1 MNHPKYFRA
10 SSLVC
15 LLLVLVF
22 GFADPVFGQ
31 AAVEGK
37 EKSGQSSDGRLEAI
51 LENSTQEETKKQIET
66 KDIEDVEAEIVFEKS
81 VDNSTI
87 TMTYI
92 AVSDSIVILY
102 SKDGMNENLIF
113 TGKRS

>member
-51 LENSTQEETKKQIET
+51 LENSTQEETKKQ
-66 KDIEDVEAEIVFEKS
+66 KRKS
-81 VDNSTI
+81 QVTLEELPPEERRRMEMQMMGVDFH
-87 TMTYI
+87 
-92 AVSDSIVILY
+92 
-102 SKDGMNENLIF
+102 SKG
-113 TGKRS
+113 GVGYRKPCG